1 MTSPFLEAFKV
12 GYAIANESEAKNA
25 RKTMF
30 EATEEAESLIA
41 QMGSGAIPTE
51 DHKATMDRLNAAR
64 AKWMGAA
71 SATDMTYD
79 EFKQDVAAFGN
90 VDSRITDKALGI
102 VERAWGTPAAAEAA
116 RGWASVMNLEGN
128 VDTHFD
134 DNGHL
139 VMQVT
144 DRDGTKMPAMSYTQD
159 QVAQLRLTAQ
169 GGGFNSAL
177 MSEELMLK
185 AAEVDLRKA
194 QTENASATAD
204 NTRAQTEGIP
214 VEQAQNAVKTALDVE
229 ETTANIET
237 AKSNAAT
244 AAARERREADE
255 AATAPLKERE
265 AKVEAI
271 IASVDAPEFVEM
283 STLIAGG
290 PFAEMMDE
298 DPKRAMATTQGIIR
312 TAYQAGGKILT
323 ASEAA
328 MLAGSNIL
336 PEEVGVVLKK
346 NPGLT
351 VDQILALFEAG

>member
-1 MTSPFLEAFKV
+1 MTSPFLEAFQV
-12 GYAIANESEAKNA
+12 GYAIASESEAKNA
-25 RKTMF
+25 KKTMF
-30 EATEEAESLIA
+30 EATEEMNSLVE
-41 QMGSGAIPTE
+41 QLGSGAIPSE
-51 DHKATMDRLNAAR
+51 DHKATMDRMNAAR

-71 SATDMTYD
+71 SATDMTNED
-79 EFKQDVAAFGN
+79 FKLGLADFSTPDAKVA
-90 VDSRITDKALGI
+90 DHALGI
-102 VERAWGTPAAAEAA
+102 TERAWGTPAAAETF
-116 RGWASVMNLEGN
+116 GNYIGTLNLEGD
-128 VDTHFD
+128 VDASFD

-139 VMQVT
+139 VVQVT
-144 DRDGTKMPAMSYTQD
+144 DRDGTKMPATSYTQD

-169 GGGFNSAL
+169 EGGFNSAL
-177 MSEELMLK
+177 MSEDLALK
-185 AAEVDLRKA
+185 MAENDLRKA
-194 QTENASATAD
+194 QTENTTASAE

-290 PFAEMMDE
+290 PFAEMMDA
-298 DPKRAMATTQGIIR
+298 DPKRAVAATQGIIR
-312 TAYQAGGKILT
+312 TAYQSGGKILT

-328 MLAGSNIL
+328 LLAGSNIL

>member
-41 QMGSGAIPTE
+41 QLGSGAIPTE
-51 DHKATMDRLNAAR
+51 DYKATMDRLNATR

-71 SATDMTYD
+71 SATDMTYA
-79 EFKQDVAAFGN
+79 EFKEDVSAFGN
-90 VDSRITDKALGI
+90 VDSRITDYSLGVI
-102 VERAWGTPAAAEAA
+102 ERGWGTPAAAEAA
-116 RGWASVMNLEGN
+116 KGWAGVMNLEGD
-128 VDTHFD
+128 VDAHFD

-144 DRDGTKMPAMSYTQD
+144 DRDGTKMPAMSYTPEQIS
-159 QVAQLRLTAQ
+159 QLRLTAQ
-169 GGGFNSAL
+169 QGGFNSAL

-185 AAEVDLRKA
+185 ASEVDLRQA
-194 QTENASATAD
+194 QTENTRATAE

-214 VEQAQNAVKTALDVE
+214 VEQAQEAVKTALDVE
-229 ETTANIET
+229 KTTADIET
-237 AKSNAAT
+237 ARANAET
-244 AAARERREADE
+244 AAARERREAD
-255 AATAPLKERE
+255 AAAAAPIKERE

-271 IASVDAPEFVEM
+271 IASVETPDFVEM
-283 STLIAGG
+283 STLVAGG

-298 DPKRAMATTQGIIR
+298 DPKRAMSTVQGIVR
-312 TAYQAGGKILT
+312 GAYQTSGRILT

-328 MLAGSNIL
+328 RIAGADVTADEAAAL
-336 PEEVGVVLKK
+336 LKQMP
-346 NPGLT
+346 NAT
-351 VDQILALFEAG
+351 IDEIVALLEAG